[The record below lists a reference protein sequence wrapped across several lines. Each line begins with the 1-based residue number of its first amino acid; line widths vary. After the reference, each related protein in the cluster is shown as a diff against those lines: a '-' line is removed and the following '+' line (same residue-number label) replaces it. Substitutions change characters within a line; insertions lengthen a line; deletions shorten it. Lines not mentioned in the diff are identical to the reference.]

1 MWFLL
6 QVVYSAAGEIKLT
19 FNKELENKQYLKL
32 WYQASLVCSVVKN
45 LPVMQEMQVWSLGRE
60 DPMEKEMAAHSS
72 IIVWKISW
80 TEEPGELQSMGSQRV
95 RHDWATNTYLEGF
108 LWFIVKHHF

>member
-32 WYQASLVCSVVKN
+32 WYQDSLVCSVVKN
-45 LPVMQEMQVWSLGRE
+45 MPAVQETRVQSLGQE
-60 DPMEKEMAAHSS
+60 DPLKKDMATHSS
-72 IIVWKISW
+72 ISALENPHGQRSLAGYSPWGHKESDT
-80 TEEPGELQSMGSQRV
+80 TERLHYKLPG
-95 RHDWATNTYLEGF
+95 
-108 LWFIVKHHF
+108 